1 MKINYIK
8 RNIFKERVEKIDD
21 LNKLNELLLNIKN
34 EKFDDKF
41 YVKYLKKHIKII
53 KTSQN
58 ETHYKYKPINSG
70 YENYSKPKYIGGN
83 GGYMTF
89 MHPVNGDCTKYN

>member
-1 MKINYIK
+1 MKKDVLI
-8 RNIFKERVEKIDD
+8 RSIFKENIKVIND
-21 LNKLNELLLNIKN
+21 LNTLNELLIEIKN
-34 EKFDDKF
+34 EKLDDKF
-41 YVKYLKKHIKII
+41 YIKYLKKHIKII
-53 KTSQN
+53 KSLQN
-58 ETHYKYKPINSG
+58 ETDYKYKPINSG